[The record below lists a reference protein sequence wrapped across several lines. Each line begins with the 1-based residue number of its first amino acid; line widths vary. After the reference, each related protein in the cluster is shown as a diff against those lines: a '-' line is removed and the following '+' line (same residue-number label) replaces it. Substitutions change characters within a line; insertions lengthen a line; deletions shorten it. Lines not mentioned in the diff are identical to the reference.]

1 MGRAMTCG
9 IPGKVCLAH
18 QDIVENTMASEQTDL
33 MRADASDYLSAFS
46 VALGLASGGFLVT
59 FILQIP
65 FVAVLSAFNIPVESA
80 IGNAG
85 STLIQGIAFV
95 LVVIGYSYYTGHPD
109 LLDIRLPLASDL
121 QKTLRDSGWVVLGFV
136 VLVALS
142 RVTNLVLQQLGSSAG
157 TNQIVRAVEQSPTL
171 ALSMVVLSFVAVGP
185 GEETLFRGGVQ
196 GVLRR
201 VLRPVPAIIG
211 SSALFG
217 LAHVTAIVASSGTSG
232 IWGYVV
238 SAFVLGL
245 ILGALYEYTDNLFIP
260 IVVHGAYNAVVFIQ
274 YV

>member
-65 FVAVLSAFNIPVESA
+65 FAAVLSAFNISVESA

-95 LVVIGYSYYTGHPD
+95 LMVIGYSYYAGHPD

-142 RVTNLVLQQLGSSAG
+142 RVTNLVLQQLGFSAG

-171 ALSMVVLSFVAVGP
+171 ALSLVVLSFVAVGP

-217 LAHVTAIVASSGTSG
+217 LAHVTAIVASSGASG

>member
-1 MGRAMTCG
+1 MTCG
-9 IPGKVCLAH
+9 VPGKVCLAQ
-18 QDIVENTMASEQTDL
+18 QDVAENTMVSEQTDL
-33 MRADASDYLSAFS
+33 MKGDASNYISAFS

-59 FILQIP
+59 SLFQVP
-65 FVAVLSAFNIPVESA
+65 FVAVLSAFNISVESA

-85 STLIQGIAFV
+85 ATLIQGIAFV
-95 LVVIGYSYYTGHPD
+95 LVVVGYIYYAGHPD
-109 LLDIRLPLASDL
+109 LLDIRWPLASNL
-121 QKTLRDSGWVVLGFV
+121 QKTLRDFGWVVLGFV
-136 VLVALS
+136 VLVGLS
-142 RVTNLVLQQLGSSAG
+142 RVTSLVLQQLGFSAG
-157 TNQIVRAVEQSPTL
+157 TNQIIRAVEQSPTL

-185 GEETLFRGGVQ
+185 GEEILFRGGVQ

-217 LAHVTAIVASSGTSG
+217 LAHVTAIVASSGASG

-245 ILGALYEYTDNLFIP
+245 VLGALYEYTDNLLIP

-274 YV
+274 YI

>member
-1 MGRAMTCG
+1 
-9 IPGKVCLAH
+9 
-18 QDIVENTMASEQTDL
+18 MASKQTDVVKH
-33 MRADASDYLSAFS
+33 DANDYISAFS
-46 VALGLASGGFLVT
+46 VALGLAAGGFLVT
-59 FILQIP
+59 SLLQVPFI
-65 FVAVLSAFNIPVESA
+65 AVLSAFNISIESA

-85 STLIQGIAFV
+85 TTLLQGIGFV
-95 LVVIGYSYYTGHPD
+95 LLVVGYIYYAGQPD
-109 LLDIRLPLASDL
+109 LLDIRWPLASNPR
-121 QKTLRDSGWVVLGFV
+121 KTLRDLGWVVLGFV
-136 VLVALS
+136 TLVIVS
-142 RVTNLVLQQLGSSAG
+142 RATSLALQQLGFSAG
-157 TNQIVRAVEQSPTL
+157 TNQIIRAVEQSPTL
-171 ALSMVVLSFVAVGP
+171 ALSMVVLSFLAVGP

-217 LAHVTAIVASSGTSG
+217 FAHVTAIVASSDASG

-245 ILGALYEYTDNLFIP
+245 VLGSLYEHTNNLLIP
-260 IVVHGAYNAVVFIQ
+260 IVVHGAYNATVFIQ